1 MIKVKHRHITV
12 LEIEERNII
21 RIVLP
26 ESNTNI
32 VKKINDALEENGINA
47 RVRRSKSH
55 DVYRLYYGNRTYTL
69 TEGKLVR
76 INSPAQG
83 ELW

>member
-1 MIKVKHRHITV
+1 MIKVKHRRINV
-12 LEIEERNII
+12 LEIEDGNII

-26 ESNTNI
+26 ESNTRI

-47 RVRRSKSH
+47 RVGRSKSH
-55 DVYRLYYGNRTYTL
+55 DVYRLYYGNRTFTL
-69 TEGKLVR
+69 TEGKPVM
-76 INSPAQG
+76 INSPSQG